1 MFKILPMIG
10 TSMIQ
15 RLAMF
20 LWNFSKAHLFAY
32 LEKKL
37 GLNAHH
43 TQKLAPLKWKAW
55 KNSSEPI

>member
-1 MFKILPMIG
+1 
-10 TSMIQ
+10 
-15 RLAMF
+15 MF